1 MGISGNISTMSLA
14 EVFQWL
20 HNGQKTGTLH
30 IRGKQR
36 IVKEVYFQN
45 GTINSASSND
55 PGELIGQFLLASH
68 RITEQQLT
76 SALEAQNRD
85 HVLLG
90 KILVQQKI
98 VSSDELGRILRN
110 ISEEII
116 YDLFLWKEGTFEF
129 MDDVLPRR
137 EIPSLALDI
146 THLVLEGA
154 QREDEW
160 GRIHE
165 VLPDEHVVVRP
176 RIEQI
181 LDQLPL
187 DSESARLLSMVNG
200 SRSLYE
206 VLRLAKTTKFR
217 LLKSL
222 LMLYEEGLL
231 AVGDFKNQIIPSQ
244 VQVKKNPVKE
254 MIVSVEALMRRGK
267 LSDAERGVIKLEQ
280 IAGNHPDVKKLKEM
294 IQEKRLETTAKEMIN
309 PSAIP
314 VLKMD
319 MGELTKMEMSAEEGF
334 LVSRVNGVWDIQSIL
349 KVAPFDEG
357 ACLRIFKKFLDDGVV
372 AFK

>member
-36 IVKEVYFQN
+36 IVKEVYFQK

-76 SALEAQNRD
+76 SALESQNRD

-98 VSSDELGRILRN
+98 VSGEELGRILRN

-137 EIPSLALDI
+137 EIPTLALDI

-165 VLPDEHVVVRP
+165 VFPDEHVVVRP

-181 LDQLPL
+181 LDRLPL
-187 DSESARLLSMVNG
+187 DSESARLMSMVNG
-200 SRSLYE
+200 TRTIYE
-206 VLRLAKTTKFR
+206 ILRLAKTTKFR

-222 LMLYEEGLL
+222 LILYEEGLL
-231 AVGDFKNQIIPSQ
+231 AVGDFRSQIIPSQ

-267 LSDAERGVIKLEQ
+267 LSDAERGIIKLEQ

-319 MGELTKMEMSAEEGF
+319 MGELTKMDMSAEEGF
-334 LVSRVNGVWDIQSIL
+334 LVSRVNGVWDIKSIL

-357 ACLRIFKKFLDDGVV
+357 TCLRIFKKFLDDGVV